1 MEQYWLK
8 LQLLV
13 TGYLLLVITARGNWQ
28 LATGNQQLTTS
39 NKQPATSIQHQG

>member
-28 LATGNQQLTTS
+28 LATGNQQ
-39 NKQPATSIQHQG
+39 PATSIQHQG